1 MGRVSF
7 GEPVNSGATP
17 LPTSEVIGPA
27 REISFAEIVCPDGGP
42 IEESDFSRH
51 FCVKQMLHIAQD
63 DRTRFGHLFT
73 WQRINDLLSLG
84 ILEEWRIRVT
94 RDGRDVPTPF
104 YRTTDGQV
112 GLVNSRKLH
121 DLVDQNASVGINSVQ
136 FLSPPILRLATQIEI
151 ALGQKVWVNCY
162 MTFGSGGAFAIHF
175 DAHDVIVLQLQGSKR
190 WFLYDEPEPAP
201 LETTP
206 KLKPAPPRDVIF
218 ETDLQAGDVLYV
230 PRGTYHRAEVTGPF
244 SVHLTFGIHAFKGI
258 KFIDAIRSAAEK
270 EKFFREDVLMV
281 AGPEA
286 FAEQERA
293 LKSRLCEVINHS
305 SLLKFVEEWQLTR
318 EPVYRFRLGPQGEL
332 DEQTMLAPLL
342 RSRNAWR
349 DSVAKKGK
357 EPSVAGERIIRS
369 LIERNSA
376 TLGELKAE
384 LGGVLDEDTLQST
397 LEELLNDG
405 WIEVVRNFGG
415 DTSDG

>member
-1 MGRVSF
+1 
-7 GEPVNSGATP
+7 
-17 LPTSEVIGPA
+17 
-27 REISFAEIVCPDGGP
+27 
-42 IEESDFSRH
+42 
-51 FCVKQMLHIAQD
+51 
-63 DRTRFGHLFT
+63 
-73 WQRINDLLSLG
+73 
-84 ILEEWRIRVT
+84 
-94 RDGRDVPTPF
+94 
-104 YRTTDGQV
+104 
-112 GLVNSRKLH
+112 
-121 DLVDQNASVGINSVQ
+121 
-136 FLSPPILRLATQIEI
+136 
-151 ALGQKVWVNCY
+151 
-162 MTFGSGGAFAIHF
+162 
-175 DAHDVIVLQLQGSKR
+175 
-190 WFLYDEPEPAP
+190 
-201 LETTP
+201 
-206 KLKPAPPRDVIF
+206 
-218 ETDLQAGDVLYV
+218 
-230 PRGTYHRAEVTGPF
+230 
-244 SVHLTFGIHAFKGI
+244 
-258 KFIDAIRSAAEK
+258 
-270 EKFFREDVLMV
+270 MV

-318 EPVYRFRLGPQGEL
+318 EPVYRFHLGPQREL

-357 EPSVAGERIIRS
+357 EPSVAGERIISS